1 VEKMQLT
8 RSEARNKAM
17 TILYQ
22 IFLEDK
28 NKINYNIDD
37 VIYDNLEI
45 DNDFVKI
52 LVNGVISNKEKID
65 NLANKY
71 LGTWPIDRLGFN
83 DQAIF
88 RIAIYELL
96 FTDTPSVV
104 VINEAIELAKKYS
117 DDNVS
122 KMFNATLDNIYHKE
136 VINDKK

>member
-122 KMFNATLDNIYHKE
+122 KMLNATLDNIYHKE

>member
-1 VEKMQLT
+1 MQLT

-122 KMFNATLDNIYHKE
+122 KMLNATLDNIYHKE